1 MKRRYPMLLMLVFGL
16 TAVWTSIQNYR
27 IAQREI
33 SDDLT
38 QALLMTQAERPVDWL
53 STDTIRQFR
62 SHIMREEL
70 REAAVLSFSIGEADD
85 RAVGICSRA
94 LDISSCVRARGYLYY
109 SGWQVWRMSDQR
121 LAFFMALMMLACMAW
136 SLEGKQ
142 RWNRSLR
149 GKDGATAND
158 VRSLRLTPMQ
168 EQLVTLLMSTPE
180 RSMSKQDLCQALW
193 PGKPDA
199 SETLYTLVRRTKQAL
214 EAEGRIS
221 IASERGRSY
230 RIEVM

>member
-1 MKRRYPMLLMLVFGL
+1 MTRRYPLLMMLLFGIL
-16 TAVWTSIQNYR
+16 ATWTSVQNYR

-33 SDDLT
+33 CNELT
-38 QALLMTQAERPVDWL
+38 EALLLTQAERPVDWL

-62 SHIMREEL
+62 SHIPTAEL
-70 REAAVLSFSIGEADD
+70 RDGATLSFY
-85 RAVGICSRA
+85 VGDA
-94 LDISSCVRARGYLYY
+94 NVRARGVCSRELRISSSLRARGCLSY
-109 SGWQVWRMSDQR
+109 SAMQIWRFSDQR
-121 LAFFMALMMLACMAW
+121 MAAFLALLTLLCMAW
-136 SLEGKQ
+136 SLRQ
-142 RWNRSLR
+142 FRMPPLNS
-149 GKDGATAND
+149 DQH
-158 VRSLRLTPMQ
+158 RSLRLTPMQ
-168 EQLVTLLMSTPE
+168 EQLVTLLMSAPE